1 MQHIIETMKPGA
13 PDSIGIIFLSDRQ
26 LAERYGVSRPT
37 IWAWVKTAP
46 SFPRPKKLSP
56 GCTRWALPE
65 ILAWE
70 STRRAA

>member
-1 MQHIIETMKPGA
+1 MFTTDKTTAEALGVTYI
-13 PDSIGIIFLSDRQ
+13 SDRQ
-26 LAERYGVSRPT
+26 LAARYGVSRPT
-37 IWAWVKTAP
+37 IWAWAKSDD

-70 STRRAA
+70 SSRRAA

>member
-1 MQHIIETMKPGA
+1 MMLTTQNKTVAEALGVT
-13 PDSIGIIFLSDRQ
+13 FVSDRQ

-37 IWAWVKTAP
+37 IWAWVKTDP